1 MDQLIGSSASVVA
14 LIAAGIFFMTALITG
29 AWKYYSIMA
38 SEQSEAPHYVN
49 IAHQASLLYS
59 FAALLIAVFAALSG
73 FPDLVNLIATIVP
86 LFFFGFAIFLY
97 IQLGLKN
104 ETDNQFRTLADPAT
118 MKVLMMALMIGEIG
132 GFGVLFAGLIWR
144 LTM

>member
-1 MDQLIGSSASVVA
+1 MDQLLDSNAPVVA
-14 LIAAGIFFMTALITG
+14 LIAAGVFFMTALFTG
-29 AWKYYSIMA
+29 AWKYYCIMA
-38 SEQSEAPHYVN
+38 SEQSEAPYYVN
-49 IAHQASLLYS
+49 IAHRASLLYS
-59 FAALLIAVFAALSG
+59 FAALLIAVFAALSA
-73 FPDLVNLIATIVP
+73 FPDVVNLVATVVP

-104 ETDNQFRTLADPAT
+104 ETDNQFRTLADPGT

-132 GFGVLFAGLIWR
+132 GFGMLFAGLIWR